1 MPIKYFFLIFPYDV
15 TIILNLCTTIF
26 KECEKLSI
34 ILSKVGALFIPVSD
48 IRDAREWYCS
58 ILGLEPTFDIIAGH
72 LCCIPLDNNG
82 LNLVLDSNIYDGD
95 SYFRNPTFH
104 FNTNDIH
111 KAYQF
116 MKDRNV
122 ELVTDIENGHW
133 FNFKDPDGNMLM
145 ICKC

>member
-1 MPIKYFFLIFPYDV
+1 M
-15 TIILNLCTTIF
+15 
-26 KECEKLSI
+26 SI
-34 ILSKVGALFIPVSD
+34 ILSKVGAVFIPVRD
-48 IRDAREWYCS
+48 IKEAREWYCS
-58 ILGLEPTFDIIAGH
+58 ILGLEPTFEIIAGH

-82 LNLVLDSNIYDGD
+82 LNLVLDSKIYDED
-95 SYFRNPTFH
+95 SYFRHPAFH

-116 MKDRNV
+116 LKDLKV
-122 ELVTDIENGHW
+122 ELVTDIEHGHW